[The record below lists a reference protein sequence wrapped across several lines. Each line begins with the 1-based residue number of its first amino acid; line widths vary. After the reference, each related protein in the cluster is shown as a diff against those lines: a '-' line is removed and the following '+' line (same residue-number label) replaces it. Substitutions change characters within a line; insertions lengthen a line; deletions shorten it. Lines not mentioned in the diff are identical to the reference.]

1 MIVQVRDQHSAI
13 FVFGGLDM
21 LKVNNPMYQ
30 IYEQYWHEERVI
42 LLIHGIFD
50 VQQQGFCIYTLRLC
64 DIFLKINEEV
74 LCVFQ
79 TMRVLFLDQD
89 NSFRILTLLRMKMIG
104 EITSIFSLS
113 SMNECNNTFLDVW

>member
-89 NSFRILTLLRMKMIG
+89 NSFLFFDFAT
-104 EITSIFSLS
+104 
-113 SMNECNNTFLDVW
+113 NEDDRGNNVNLFFIHHE